1 MRFYKVT
8 VSGSFLP
15 DGASS
20 RSLGSVALP
29 FLEIHSDDFIGDLTG
44 DVTGDLTGNVVGDIR
59 GDVLSDNDVACLVNG
74 ATPAA
79 STFLG
84 TATAA
89 KYS

>member
-15 DGASS
+15 DAPST
-20 RSLGSVALP
+20 RSLGSVAAP
-29 FLEIHSDDFIGDLTG
+29 FLEVHSDDFIGDLTG
-44 DVTGDLTGNVVGDIR
+44 DVTGD
-59 GDVLSDNDVACLVNG
+59 VLSDDGNSCLIN
-74 ATPAA
+74 ADIPAN

-89 KYS
+89 YYSA